1 MCGMDRTDDETVPAL
16 GQTSAILVSS
26 RAPETG
32 PEGQNWGRPQSLP
45 LAVLVSG
52 PQVSISSPCGR
63 CSPASGQRYPEPSGA
78 GLVSVWGL
86 LTWGLLGV
94 SLRGWRAHARGWWD
108 AGWFWLWVLGTPYSL
123 GPKIVGT
130 WVSFRV
136 TVGPGGGL
144 MIDWGALG
152 SHGGHQGRPQLF
164 PASGSQGKSQ
174 SAQWVLGPRAWP
186 TPRGLAAAE
195 AEGRSLS

>member
-1 MCGMDRTDDETVPAL
+1 MCGMDCTDDETVPSL
-16 GQTSAILVSS
+16 EQTSAILVSS

-32 PEGQNWGRPQSLP
+32 PEGQSWGRPQSLP

-52 PQVSISSPCGR
+52 PQVSVSSPCGR
-63 CSPASGQRYPEPSGA
+63 CSPASGQRHPEPSGA
-78 GLVSVWGL
+78 GLVSVWGP
-86 LTWGLLGV
+86 LTWGLFEVL
-94 SLRGWRAHARGWWD
+94 LKGWRAHARGWWD

-152 SHGGHQGRPQLF
+152 SHGATGGGHF
-164 PASGSQGKSQ
+164 NHEHS
-174 SAQWVLGPRAWP
+174 
-186 TPRGLAAAE
+186 
-195 AEGRSLS
+195 RS